1 MSDVGRESLTD
12 KVTSAAK
19 PDSEKSYV
27 EQATDFVKGKLDAAA
42 SVAQPQEEKTTTQ
55 KVGDALTGDNRNKD
69 IA

>member
-27 EQATDFVKGKLDAAA
+27 EQATDYVKGTLDSAA
-42 SVAQPQEEKTTTQ
+42 SVLQPQQEKSTTQ

-69 IA
+69 VA